1 MRYIFPKDDPDQTL
15 RPVIM
20 PGLYQSDTVK
30 DNDPFYSLTYNQFWF
45 EVEMSHNE
53 VYIRLRGQCHLEWE
67 TYAGESQ
74 YTTFLKAENT
84 SLKLSW
90 LSNTAFFSPRF
101 GDFQIDPTKNVLWG
115 RTWKL
120 EEAIFAVSI
129 AESERLLWFETFK
142 TQPRIYKQQANSMS
156 SASFI
161 VKALLTRSIF
171 AGHIIV
177 SVWWVVQ
184 LTRNT
189 KLWNLAF
196 FEGLLFLETL
206 FSVFYR
212 GGQEF
217 KW

>member
-1 MRYIFPKDDPDQTL
+1 MRDVRGWVTIHNFPQGRK
-15 RPVIM
+15 
-20 PGLYQSDTVK
+20 
-30 DNDPFYSLTYNQFWF
+30 
-45 EVEMSHNE
+45 
-53 VYIRLRGQCHLEWE
+53 HLFK
-67 TYAGESQ
+67 T
-74 YTTFLKAENT
+74 
-84 SLKLSW
+84 KL
-90 LSNTAFFSPRF
+90 AFKHGVFFSPRF
-101 GDFQIDPTKNVLWG
+101 GDFQIEPTKNVLWG

-129 AESERLLWFETFK
+129 AEGERLLWFETFK

>member
-30 DNDPFYSLTYNQFWF
+30 DNDPFYSLTHNQFWF

-90 LSNTAFFSPRF
+90 LSNTAFFFSTFWWLSGRPDQKCALRTNLKTRRSNICSF
-101 GDFQIDPTKNVLWG
+101 NSGKRAFTLVWNV
-115 RTWKL
+115 
-120 EEAIFAVSI
+120 
-129 AESERLLWFETFK
+129 
-142 TQPRIYKQQANSMS
+142 
-156 SASFI
+156 
-161 VKALLTRSIF
+161 
-171 AGHIIV
+171 
-177 SVWWVVQ
+177 
-184 LTRNT
+184 
-189 KLWNLAF
+189 
-196 FEGLLFLETL
+196 
-206 FSVFYR
+206 
-212 GGQEF
+212 
-217 KW
+217 